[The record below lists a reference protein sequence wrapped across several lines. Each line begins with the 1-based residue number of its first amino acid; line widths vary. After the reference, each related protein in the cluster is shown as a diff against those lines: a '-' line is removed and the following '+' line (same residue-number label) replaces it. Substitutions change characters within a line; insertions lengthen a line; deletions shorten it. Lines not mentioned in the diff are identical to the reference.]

1 MRLAGGSRSH
11 LRASATTRHSH
22 RTSYGYWRRGGV
34 FCDGARPG
42 RPPDRIH
49 LWPAIEG
56 IIVIAILAF
65 SPHRAADLFACGF
78 ARVQNRNRA
87 VDVHVRTWDYVS
99 GDDFTDPATSGRA
112 GLNRAFD
119 RADLTAHNGGH

>member
-1 MRLAGGSRSH
+1 MRLAGRSRSH
-11 LRASATTRHSH
+11 RRASATTKHSH
-22 RTSYGYWRRGGV
+22 RTSYRYWRRGGI

-65 SPHRAADLFACGF
+65 GPYRAADLLACGF
-78 ARVQNRNRA
+78 AGVKNRDCA
-87 VDVHVRTWDYVS
+87 VNVHMRPRNNVDGYN
-99 GDDFTDPATSGRA
+99 F
-112 GLNRAFD
+112 
-119 RADLTAHNGGH
+119 ADLPTRSRARLN